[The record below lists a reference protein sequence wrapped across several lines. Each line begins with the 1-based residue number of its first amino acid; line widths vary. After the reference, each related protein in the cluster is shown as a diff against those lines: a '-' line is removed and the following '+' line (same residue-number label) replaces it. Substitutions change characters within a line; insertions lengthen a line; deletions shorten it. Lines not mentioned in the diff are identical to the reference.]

1 MATSAGALDGDGWWV
16 RKERARAGSAR
27 GAVRSLDRL
36 SSFLVFGGA
45 LRPLMLWIPERY
57 ANYAS
62 LDGITAVQVR
72 VFGDTSFV
80 ALSLCES

>member
-1 MATSAGALDGDGWWV
+1 M
-16 RKERARAGSAR
+16 
-27 GAVRSLDRL
+27 DRL

-45 LRPLMLWIPERY
+45 LRPKMLWIPERY

-62 LDGITAVQVR
+62 LDGITAVQVP
-72 VFGDTSFV
+72 VFGDTSLV